1 MDFDSRSFNI
11 TPSTIN
17 VEVPIDIIDDFIA
30 EDKEYFLIELRGNEE
45 RFSSLSNLNISII
58 DDDCML

>member
-45 RFSSLSNLNISII
+45 FSSLSNLNISII

>member
-17 VEVPIDIIDDFIA
+17 VEVLIDIIDDFIA

-45 RFSSLSNLNISII
+45 KFSSLSNLNISII